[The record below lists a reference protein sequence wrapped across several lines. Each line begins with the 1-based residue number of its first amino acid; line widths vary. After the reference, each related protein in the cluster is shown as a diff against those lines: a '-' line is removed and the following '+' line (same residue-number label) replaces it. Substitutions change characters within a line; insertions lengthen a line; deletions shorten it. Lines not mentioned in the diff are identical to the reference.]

1 MIVAMT
7 GVSGNMGYEA
17 FVQSIG
23 LEFIERIKVLL
34 TPRRKN
40 DKLARRLKKTYG
52 DRVEILRGW
61 LNDLCV
67 RTVGQRLRYGHK
79 YGRGH
84 SAQVR

>member
-1 MIVAMT
+1 MIVAIT
-7 GVSGNMGYEA
+7 GVSGSMGYEA

-52 DRVEILRGW
+52 DRVEVLRGW
-61 LNDLCV
+61 LNDFLCANSW
-67 RTVGQRLRYGHK
+67 
-79 YGRGH
+79 
-84 SAQVR
+84 SAAAIWS

>member
-7 GVSGNMGYEA
+7 GVNGNMGYEA

-40 DKLARRLKKTYG
+40 DKLARRLKKTVTAWKFCAAG
-52 DRVEILRGW
+52 
-61 LNDLCV
+61 
-67 RTVGQRLRYGHK
+67 
-79 YGRGH
+79 
-84 SAQVR
+84 

>member
-7 GVSGNMGYEA
+7 GVNGNMGYEA

-40 DKLARRLKKTYG
+40 DKLARRLKK
-52 DRVEILRGW
+52 L
-61 LNDLCV
+61 
-67 RTVGQRLRYGHK
+67 TVTAWKFCAAG
-79 YGRGH
+79 
-84 SAQVR
+84 